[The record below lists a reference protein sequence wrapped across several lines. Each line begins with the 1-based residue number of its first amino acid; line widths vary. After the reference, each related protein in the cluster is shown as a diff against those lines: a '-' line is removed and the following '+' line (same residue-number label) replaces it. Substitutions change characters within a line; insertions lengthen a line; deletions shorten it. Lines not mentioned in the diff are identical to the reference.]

1 MAERLTDEKR
11 KMIIADYVESG
22 SYKATA
28 KRFGVADNTVRRIC
42 KNEPEMSQK
51 VAQKKAENTADMLLF
66 MESRKRKAQN
76 VIDNC
81 LDILPEK
88 LKGASAAQTATVL
101 GIVVDKFTRQTDA
114 GMNFELVMK
123 NMDTLADIVKKPV
136 QDRNITDYEI

>member
-11 KMIIADYVESG
+11 KKIIADYAESG

-42 KNEPEMSQK
+42 KNEPEMSRK
-51 VAQKKAENTADMLLF
+51 VAQKKAENTADMLSF
-66 MESRKRKAQN
+66 MDSRKRKAQN

-88 LKGASAAQTATVL
+88 LEEASAAQVATVM
-101 GIVVDKFTRQTDA
+101 GITIDKFLKSTDA
-114 GMNFELVMK
+114 GMDIPKILE
-123 NMDTLADIVKKPV
+123 NMDTLADIVRKPV
-136 QDRNITDYEI
+136 PDRDITDYEI